1 MPPEKIKV
9 NRTTYLSKSEIE
21 VEIELLQ
28 KSIFF
33 LSKNSTLSYLS
44 SRDIMEELTSE
55 KERLERLIY

>member
-33 LSKNSTLSYLS
+33 LSKNATLSYLS